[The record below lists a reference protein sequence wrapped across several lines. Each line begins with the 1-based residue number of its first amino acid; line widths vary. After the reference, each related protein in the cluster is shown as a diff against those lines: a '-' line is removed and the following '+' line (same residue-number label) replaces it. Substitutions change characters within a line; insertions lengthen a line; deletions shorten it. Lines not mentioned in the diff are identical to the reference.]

1 MKKNKIAVLTG
12 ATGGI
17 GSKIA
22 ELLNKDDFNLILL
35 AKNKKKLLSLKNKLN
50 KKNKKNKI
58 YIYCFDISSSEA
70 IKENLKK
77 IINKFKKIDILINNA
92 GVLHDSYIGMITE
105 KNIIN
110 TLRINL
116 IAPILLTQY
125 LVKKMSKGSSII
137 NISSIIGV
145 KGNET
150 QSVYAASKSGI
161 IGFTMSAAK
170 ELSSSGIRV
179 NAVAPGL
186 IQTKMISNIREDKK
200 KELINNI
207 NLKRIGKPADVA
219 KLVKFLASDES
230 DYITG
235 QIIQIDGGLRI

>member
-92 GVLHDSYIGMITE
+92 GVLHDFI
-105 KNIIN
+105 
-110 TLRINL
+110 
-116 IAPILLTQY
+116 
-125 LVKKMSKGSSII
+125 
-137 NISSIIGV
+137 
-145 KGNET
+145 
-150 QSVYAASKSGI
+150 
-161 IGFTMSAAK
+161 
-170 ELSSSGIRV
+170 
-179 NAVAPGL
+179 
-186 IQTKMISNIREDKK
+186 
-200 KELINNI
+200 
-207 NLKRIGKPADVA
+207 
-219 KLVKFLASDES
+219 
-230 DYITG
+230 
-235 QIIQIDGGLRI
+235 